1 MLVSNVSNVCQLCNW
16 LKMVLKKERKK
27 ERKEDGWVWF
37 YLPLLGRGW
46 QQLHQPSS
54 EVQIRVTVNTS
65 ANQDSMKVDDPN
77 PFTETQIQWGSVQ
90 TEAESVQYG
99 ESRQVFNRSISYRFS
114 VRVFRINWE
123 NLHPSRLLTV
133 LVMSFP
139 SLVIG
144 WSSLFTADWFSLT
157 FMGGA
162 SKCAVQSTSSLN
174 RRKLDQRPTSWQLDQ
189 TRRGCWSGPYLT
201 GVAVVA
207 KTL

>member
-1 MLVSNVSNVCQLCNW
+1 MNLILLTSTWSWVAATASAIVRGSNQGHSQHKCKSGFNESWRSKSV
-16 LKMVLKKERKK
+16 
-27 ERKEDGWVWF
+27 
-37 YLPLLGRGW
+37 
-46 QQLHQPSS
+46 
-54 EVQIRVTVNTS
+54 
-65 ANQDSMKVDDPN
+65 
-77 PFTETQIQWGSVQ
+77 QWGSVK

-99 ESRQVFNRSISYRFS
+99 GSRQVFNRSISYRFS

-123 NLHPSRLLTV
+123 NLHPSCLLTV

-144 WSSLFTADWFSLT
+144 LSSLFTADWLSLT

-162 SKCAVQSTSSLN
+162 YKCAVQSTSSLN
-174 RRKLDQRPTSWQLDQ
+174 RRKLDQRSTSWQLDQ